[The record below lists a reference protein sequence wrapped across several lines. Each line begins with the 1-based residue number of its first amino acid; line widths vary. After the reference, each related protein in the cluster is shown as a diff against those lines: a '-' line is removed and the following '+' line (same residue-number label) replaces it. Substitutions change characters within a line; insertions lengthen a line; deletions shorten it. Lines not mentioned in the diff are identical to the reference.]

1 MNFLVIIISVII
13 ISKIQVIVIT
23 KILKTRTEKIQAKAC
38 RFTKRSSWNKSEER
52 KEEAQ
57 AIKGLQG
64 FTRRSRAVRYSLL
77 VMKNEAA
84 KRLYRGRIERY
95 TKQKSKD
102 KAETKIN
109 ENLGLNIF

>member
-1 MNFLVIIISVII
+1 MQLCI

-23 KILKTRTEKIQAKAC
+23 KILKAGTEKIQAKIC
-38 RFTKRSSWNKSEER
+38 RFTKRSGWNKSEER

-64 FTRRSRAVRYSLL
+64 FTRRSRAVRHSLL
-77 VMKNEAA
+77 VMKIEAV
-84 KRLYRGRIERY
+84 KRLYRGRIEQY
-95 TKQKSKD
+95 TKQKSND
-102 KAETKIN
+102 KAEVKVN

>member
-1 MNFLVIIISVII
+1 MNFLVIIIFVIM

-23 KILKTRTEKIQAKAC
+23 KILKAGTETIQAKAC

-64 FTRRSRAVRYSLL
+64 FTRRSRSVRYSLL
-77 VMKNEAA
+77 VMKIEAV
-84 KRLYRGRIERY
+84 KRLYRGRIEQY
-95 TKQKSKD
+95 IKQKSKD
-102 KAETKIN
+102 KSEVEVN
-109 ENLGLNIF
+109 ENLGLKIF

>member
-1 MNFLVIIISVII
+1 MQLCI

-23 KILKTRTEKIQAKAC
+23 KILKAGTEKIQAKVC

-64 FTRRSRAVRYSLL
+64 FTRRSRAIRHSLM
-77 VMKNEAA
+77 VMKIEAV
-84 KRLYRGRIERY
+84 KRLYRGRIEQY
-95 TKQKSKD
+95 TKARERNGAEGEVNKKSGYKY
-102 KAETKIN
+102 
-109 ENLGLNIF
+109 F

>member
-1 MNFLVIIISVII
+1 M
-13 ISKIQVIVIT
+13 ISKIQVIAIT
-23 KILKTRTEKIQAKAC
+23 KILGTRAEKIQAKVC
-38 RFTKRSSWNKSEER
+38 RFTKRSSWNKPEER

-77 VMKNEAA
+77 VMKIEAV

-102 KAETKIN
+102 KVEVKVN
-109 ENLGLNIF
+109 ENLGLNIFLNYFTKENLR

>member
-1 MNFLVIIISVII
+1 MQLCI

-23 KILKTRTEKIQAKAC
+23 KILKAGTEKIQAKVC

-52 KEEAQ
+52 REEAQ

-64 FTRRSRAVRYSLL
+64 FTRRSRAIRHSLL
-77 VMKNEAA
+77 VMKIEAV
-84 KRLYRGRIERY
+84 KRLYGGLTEQY

-102 KAETKIN
+102 KSEVEVN